1 MIIHRPRPVSLTM
14 MTTSNPPDYRA
25 LIDNIS
31 GVIYTTDIRGQ
42 IEFASPGA
50 YGLTGYVPEELVGQH
65 FSFLV
70 APECIK
76 KVYDHYRTQLQTA
89 TRETI
94 LEFHCLTRE
103 GEKKWVEQTALLLNR
118 KDGTQG
124 FQCFV
129 RDISEKKDFQRQLI
143 AAKNEAEEARQ
154 LQEQF
159 LANMSHEIRTPM
171 NGIVGMTNLL
181 LETQLS
187 TQQEQFA
194 NVIHRSADN
203 LLVII
208 DDILDLSKI
217 KAGKLT
223 IEKIPFRL
231 QDVTANVWA
240 LFEQRIIKKGLQFAI
255 DLDQRIPSSIIGDP
269 HRLNQVLI
277 NLVGNA
283 VKFTEKGSIRIS
295 VQQEQQKQQ
304 QQKEQQTQQT
314 SPKTVNLLFTIADTG
329 MGIAKDQLPHIFD
342 SFSQAAADITRKY
355 GGTGLG
361 LAICNNL
368 LALQGGDIS
377 VDSEPGKGTSFS
389 FRITYG
395 CEPSRTA
402 DHQKSKI
409 LQDNQATF
417 KGKHFLV
424 VEDNPINQQLIE
436 FVIRKADAQVTVAN
450 HGGEAIDYLKAN
462 SYDLIIMDLQMPV
475 MDGYET
481 TKHLR
486 EKLQLQTPVLAM
498 TANAL
503 KGEQVRCLEAGMNGY
518 MSKPFEFREFYSRVA
533 DLLETGKT
541 PTAQRPRE
549 VAGPEQAL
557 FNLSLL
563 EEVGDK
569 DFVRDNIGTF
579 LDALPAYLR
588 DLESAF
594 ADKNYDRLAYLAHK
608 IKGTL
613 GIFQSHTLVEQL
625 GKIEHLAR
633 ERSDP
638 GGLVP
643 IALHLFR
650 QLECDL
656 RKYDCP
662 QTVKS

>member
-1 MIIHRPRPVSLTM
+1 M
-14 MTTSNPPDYRA
+14 MTTQNPPDYRA
-25 LIDNIS
+25 LIENIS

-42 IEFASPGA
+42 IEFASPGV
-50 YGLTGYVPEELVGQH
+50 YGLTGYIPEELVGQH

-70 APECIK
+70 SSECIK
-76 KVYDHYRTQLQTA
+76 KVYDHYRAQLQTA

-94 LEFHCLTRE
+94 LEFYCLTRE

-129 RDISEKKDFQRQLI
+129 RDISDKKDFQRQLI

-208 DDILDLSKI
+208 DDILDLAKI

-240 LFEQRIIKKGLQFAI
+240 LFEQRIIKKGLQFAVE
-255 DLDQRIPSSIIGDP
+255 LDPRIPSSMIGDP

-295 VQQEQQKQQ
+295 VQQI
-304 QQKEQQTQQT
+304 QQT
-314 SPKTVNLLFTIADTG
+314 SPKSVNLLFTIADTG
-329 MGIAKDQLPHIFD
+329 MGIAKDQLTHIFD

-361 LAICNNL
+361 LTICKNL
-368 LALQGGDIS
+368 LAMQGGDIS
-377 VDSEPGKGTSFS
+377 VDSEPDKGTSFS
-389 FRITYG
+389 FHITYG

-409 LQDNQATF
+409 LQDNQAAF

-436 FVIRKADAQVTVAN
+436 YVIRKAGAQVTVAN

-462 SYDLIIMDLQMPV
+462 RYDLIIMDLQMPV

-481 TKHLR
+481 TKYLR
-486 EKLQLQTPVLAM
+486 EKLQLETPVLAM

-541 PTAQRPRE
+541 TPTQRPRE
-549 VAGPEQAL
+549 LTEPEGAL

-579 LDALPAYLR
+579 LDALPTYLT
-588 DLESAF
+588 DLENAF

-613 GIFQSHTLVEQL
+613 GIFQARTLVEQL
-625 GKIEHLAR
+625 GKIEQIAR

-643 IALHLFR
+643 VTLHLFR

-662 QTVKS
+662 QTVNP

>member
-1 MIIHRPRPVSLTM
+1 M
-14 MTTSNPPDYRA
+14 METPTPPDYRA

-31 GVIYTTDIRGQ
+31 GVVYTTDIRGQ
-42 IEFASPGA
+42 IEFASAGVQD
-50 YGLTGYVPEELVGQH
+50 LTGYTPEELKGQH

-70 APECIK
+70 APECLK
-76 KVYDHYRTQLQTA
+76 MVYEHYGAQMGKT

-94 LEFHCLTRE
+94 LEFYCLTRK
-103 GEKKWVEQTALLLNR
+103 GEKKWVEQTALLLQR
-118 KDGTQG
+118 KDGTRG

-143 AAKNEAEEARQ
+143 IAKNESEEARQ

-187 TQQEQFA
+187 TQQGQFA
-194 NVIHRSADN
+194 NVIRQSADN

-217 KAGKLT
+217 KAGKMT

-240 LFEQRIIKKGLQFAI
+240 LFEQRIIKKGLQFVL
-255 DLDQRIPSSIIGDP
+255 DLDPRIPTSMIGDP

-277 NLVGNA
+277 NLIGNA

-295 VQQEQQKQQ
+295 IQKIEQEKA
-304 QQKEQQTQQT
+304 TN
-314 SPKTVNLLFTIADTG
+314 KTINLLFTIADTG
-329 MGIAKDQLPHIFD
+329 MGIAKDQLPHIFE
-342 SFSQAAADITRKY
+342 SFSQAAVDITRKY

-361 LAICNNL
+361 LTICQNL
-368 LALQGGDIS
+368 LAMQGGTIS

-389 FRITYG
+389 FHIAYG
-395 CEPSRTA
+395 CEPNLTA
-402 DHQKSKI
+402 DHQKTKSP
-409 LQDNQATF
+409 QDSEKAF
-417 KGKHFLV
+417 EGKHFLV

-436 FVIRKADAQVTVAN
+436 YVIRKAGAQVTVAN
-450 HGGEAIDYLKAN
+450 HGGEAIEDLQAN
-462 SYDLIIMDLQMPV
+462 RYDLIIMDLQMPV

-481 TKHLR
+481 AKYLR
-486 EKLQLQTPVLAM
+486 EVLKLQTPVLAM

-533 DLLETGKT
+533 DLLQTEKPI
-541 PTAQRPRE
+541 PTQRPRE
-549 VAGPEQAL
+549 VPGPEDVL

-563 EEVGDK
+563 EEIGDR
-569 DFVRDNIGTF
+569 DFVLDTIGTF
-579 LDALPAYLR
+579 LDALPAYLT
-588 DLESAF
+588 DLQTAF
-594 ADKNYDRLAYLAHK
+594 ADNNYDRIAFLTHK
-608 IKGTL
+608 VKGTM
-613 GIFQSHTLVEQL
+613 GIFQARTITEQL
-625 GKIEHLAR
+625 DKIEQLAL

-643 IALHLFR
+643 ITLHLFR
-650 QLECDL
+650 QLDRDL
-656 RKYDCP
+656 RKYHCP
-662 QTVKS
+662 ETIITIRS

>member
-1 MIIHRPRPVSLTM
+1 M
-14 MTTSNPPDYRA
+14 METPTLPDYRA

-31 GVIYTTDIRGQ
+31 GVVYTTDIRGL
-42 IEFASPGA
+42 IEFASPGVYA
-50 YGLTGYVPEELVGQH
+50 LTGYVPEELVGQH

-70 APECIK
+70 SPECLK
-76 KVYDHYRTQLQTA
+76 GVYDHYRGQLQA
-89 TRETI
+89 PTRETI
-94 LEFHCLTRE
+94 LEFYCLTRE

-143 AAKNEAEEARQ
+143 IAKNEAEEARR

-181 LETQLS
+181 LETPLS

-217 KAGKLT
+217 KAGKMT

-240 LFEQRIIKKGLQFAI
+240 LFEQRIIKKGLQFAVE
-255 DLDQRIPSSIIGDP
+255 LDPRIPASMIGDP

-295 VQQEQQKQQ
+295 VQQI
-304 QQKEQQTQQT
+304 QQT
-314 SPKTVNLLFTIADTG
+314 SPKTVNLRFTIADTG
-329 MGIAKDQLPHIFD
+329 MGIAKDQLPHIFE

-361 LAICNNL
+361 LTICKNL
-368 LALQGGDIS
+368 LTMQGGDIS
-377 VDSEPGKGTSFS
+377 VESEPGKGTCFS
-389 FRITYG
+389 FHIAYG
-395 CEPSRTA
+395 CESSRIA
-402 DHQKSKI
+402 DHQKTKSP
-409 LQDNQATF
+409 QDHQAAF

-436 FVIRKADAQVTVAN
+436 YVIRKAGAQVTVAN
-450 HGGEAIDYLKAN
+450 HGGEAIDHLQAN
-462 SYDLIIMDLQMPV
+462 RYDLIIMDLQMPV

-486 EKLQLQTPVLAM
+486 EMLKLQTPVLAM

-533 DLLETGKT
+533 ELLETGKVS
-541 PTAQRPRE
+541 PAQSLQEPLHPE
-549 VAGPEQAL
+549 VL

-563 EEVGDK
+563 EDVGDK
-569 DFVRDNIGTF
+569 DFVRDTIGTF
-579 LDALPAYLR
+579 LDALPTYLT

-594 ADKNYDRLAYLAHK
+594 ADKNYDRLSFLAHK
-608 IKGTL
+608 FKGTM
-613 GIFQSHTLVEQL
+613 GIFQAQTIAEQL
-625 GKIEHLAR
+625 DKIEQIAR

-638 GGLVP
+638 GGLIP
-643 IALHLFR
+643 ITLHLFR
-650 QLECDL
+650 QLERDL

-662 QTVKS
+662 QTVNP